1 MDEIN
6 NNNLSTSAVPE
17 QEEEG
22 LDIKALIRS
31 LWDGRKTIIITTVI
45 FILLGLVSALTMKRT
60 YSVKTVMVPQLG
72 SSKNS
77 GLGGLAALAGLD
89 MGAGTTNGELSP
101 LVYPQIVGSV
111 PFRLELMHTPLHF
124 EKCDTLISMFDYA
137 KSDYAK
143 PTALDMVKKYTI
155 GLPRLLLGSFRKE
168 EPDLVVP
175 GSGDSADNS
184 PKPVVVSKQ
193 EQGMLVAF
201 GSIVMLDVDKKEGY
215 ITLTVN
221 GSEPVQTAELAMKAQ
236 QLLQDEVTRFRIE
249 KSQSELEYIQARYDE
264 VKQEAERYQVMLASA
279 NDRAQYLATTTANV
293 GKDRIQTKFNVS
305 NAVYN
310 ELAKQLEQ
318 AKMQVKKDTP
328 VFTIIEPVV
337 IPLKPSNS
345 RAKTLVVWTFLGV
358 VLGCGIVFIK
368 MYWPKVKEMF
378 KDPDAEDKPEKKKK
392 RKKDDK
398 EDEDTTDDK
407 EEDII

>member
-1 MDEIN
+1 
-6 NNNLSTSAVPE
+6 
-17 QEEEG
+17 
-22 LDIKALIRS
+22 
-31 LWDGRKTIIITTVI
+31 
-45 FILLGLVSALTMKRT
+45 MKRT

-89 MGAGTTNGELSP
+89 MGAGTSNGELSP

-137 KSDYAK
+137 QSDYAK